1 MDWQIAKDNNLQEAL
16 VYFNLEDGFPLLH
29 FYSQENDAKRCEAL
43 LKTGV
48 NPNIGISFGVNEDV
62 TPLMVACQFNRIDV
76 AKVLLTYGADCN
88 LTNSQGSVPLHY
100 CMHNNSPDLVRLLID
115 NGAKVDAFTGER
127 ALWTVEFDSFLFET
141 PLHLASSNGYLDCVK
156 HLIEAGADIN
166 SKRWDER
173 TPLMFASAF
182 GNHEVVEYLCSK
194 GADVNCRA
202 NQKHYG
208 SESDYSALHF
218 SARNGHR
225 CVYEVLL
232 KYGAN
237 DKAIE
242 CNTGMTAIEMLENYE
257 LSGNFLT
264 R

>member
-1 MDWQIAKDNNLQEAL
+1 MDWKIAKGHSLQEAL
-16 VYFNLEDGFPLLH
+16 VNFDLEDGFPLLH
-29 FYSQENDAKRCEAL
+29 YYSRENDAKRCEEL
-43 LKTGV
+43 LKLGV
-48 NPNIGISFGVNEDV
+48 NPNIGISFGVNVDV
-62 TPLMVACQFNRIDV
+62 TPLMVACQFNHIDV

-100 CMHNNSPDLVRLLID
+100 CMYNNSPDLVKILID
-115 NGAKVDAFTGER
+115 NDAKIDVFTGER
-127 ALWTVEFDSFLFET
+127 ELWTLEFDCFLFET

-182 GNHEVVEYLCSK
+182 GQSDVVEYLCRI
-194 GADVNCRA
+194 GANVNCRA
-202 NQKHYG
+202 NQKHY
-208 SESDYSALHF
+208 SIDTNYSALHF
-218 SARNGHR
+218 SARSGHR
-225 CVYEVLL
+225 SVYEILL

-237 DKAIE
+237 DTAIE
-242 CNTGMTAIEMLENYE
+242 RSTGMTAREMIENYE
-257 LSGNFLT
+257 SSGDFLT